1 MPAEQDIAFA
11 CVCVC
16 CVCAC
21 VCICI
26 YILSEQRLGERG
38 RPACVIFTFS
48 AVGHA
53 SLRQALIRRQV
64 CFLFEA
70 GWKRM
75 FVCAGVH
82 SIPMFLLALNSVS
95 TYFLSNGSGSVAG
108 KYVCVESISAV
119 AGD

>member
-1 MPAEQDIAFA
+1 
-11 CVCVC
+11 
-16 CVCAC
+16 
-21 VCICI
+21 
-26 YILSEQRLGERG
+26 
-38 RPACVIFTFS
+38 
-48 AVGHA
+48 
-53 SLRQALIRRQV
+53 
-64 CFLFEA
+64 
-70 GWKRM
+70 M